1 MKPGERLAGLAPWLA
16 ASLIV
21 AGIVHL
27 GSILLMPRVAP
38 HDAFARLAAYFVD
51 GGVRLLPSVEP
62 GKEVLPF
69 LDPAFAYAACGY
81 DLAHGPL
88 RLKASLAQGPLV
100 TISFH
105 SRHGV
110 VFYAFT
116 DRAASRG
123 SIDVLVLTAQQLAD
137 IEAQDNEDEPPQEL
151 RLLAPE
157 SKGFVLLRALARWP
171 GEIAAA
177 QARLAG
183 IECSRQLP

>member
-1 MKPGERLAGLAPWLA
+1 MTPGDRIARLTPWLA
-16 ASLIV
+16 ATLIF

-27 GSILLMPRVAP
+27 TSILLMPRVAP
-38 HDAFARLAAYFVD
+38 HDAFARLAGYLRD
-51 GGVRLLPSVEP
+51 GGISLLPSPEP

-81 DLAHGPL
+81 DLAKGPL
-88 RLKASLAQGPLV
+88 RLKASLAPGPLV
-100 TISFH
+100 TLSFH

-116 DRAASRG
+116 DRAALRG
-123 SIDVLVLTAQQLAD
+123 AIEVLVLTAPQLAEA
-137 IEAQDNEDEPPQEL
+137 EAQDNEDEPPQEL

-157 SKGFVLLRALARWP
+157 NEGFVLLRALARSP
-171 GEIAAA
+171 GETAAA

-183 IECSRQLP
+183 VECSRQQ

>member
-1 MKPGERLAGLAPWLA
+1 MAISGAFAGLAGA
-16 ASLIV
+16 IDM
-21 AGIVHL
+21 I
-27 GSILLMPRVAP
+27 
-38 HDAFARLAAYFVD
+38 
-51 GGVRLLPSVEP
+51 
-62 GKEVLPF
+62 
-69 LDPAFAYAACGY
+69 GY
-81 DLAHGPL
+81 LYH
-88 RLKASLAQGPLV
+88 
-100 TISFH
+100 F
-105 SRHGV
+105 
-110 VFYAFT
+110 
-116 DRAASRG
+116 G